1 MYLSII
7 IPCYNEER
15 RLEKNLEIKIN
26 YLIQQKYSWEMV
38 LVNDG
43 SLDSTSKIMSD
54 FINKYKRFNIKKI
67 DINPNTGK
75 GHAVKTGMLNAQGD
89 LRLFTDSDNS
99 TSIEQIDK
107 LLSYTKDYSIVIASR
122 YLQGSK
128 IIQKQTIIRRIVSRL
143 GNLFIKLLLGFRF
156 SDTQCGFKLFNG
168 DTAVKIFSKCKIDRW
183 GFDVE
188 ILALAK
194 KFKYQVI
201 EVPIIWN
208 DSLDS
213 KLQPTKAALQVF
225 NEAIKIKNNL
235 KNGKYDDK

>member
-15 RLEKNLEIKIN
+15 RLGGNLEIKIN
-26 YLIQQKYSWEMV
+26 YFKQQKYSWEMI

-43 SLDSTSKIMSD
+43 SLDSTSKMMSN
-54 FINKYKRFNIKKI
+54 FINKYKKFNIKKI
-67 DINPNTGK
+67 DISSNTGK
-75 GHAVKTGMLNAQGD
+75 GHAVKVGMLAAQGD

-107 LLSYTKDYSIVIASR
+107 IFPYAKNYSIVIASR
-122 YLQGSK
+122 YLKGSK
-128 IIQKQTIIRRIVSRL
+128 IIQKQSIIRRIISRL
-143 GNLFIKLLLGFRF
+143 GNLFIKLLLGFKF
-156 SDTQCGFKLFNG
+156 SDTQCGFKLFNRPAA
-168 DTAVKIFSKCKIDRW
+168 TKIFSKCKIDRW

-194 KFKYQVI
+194 KFNCPVI
-201 EVPIIWN
+201 EVPVIWN

-213 KLQPTKAALQVF
+213 KLQPAKAAFQVF
-225 NEAIKIKNNL
+225 SEAMKIKKNL
-235 KNGKYDDK
+235 RDGKYDDK